1 MRLAL
6 AALLALGLATGAAA
20 LETSAGTLRVQPAV
34 TGLDEPWGLAFLP
47 DGSLLVTERDG
58 RLLHVADGA
67 ITNVR
72 DVPRVRTAGQGGL
85 LDVMVPRDFA
95 SSREVYLTF
104 AMPQGSAEGTALAKG
119 RLSPA
124 GNRLENVEV
133 IFEMTPG
140 SSGGRHFGS
149 RVVEGPDGHLY
160 LTIGDRGDRPSAQDL
175 RRHNGS
181 VIRIA
186 RDGSVPPDNPFVG
199 QAGAAPEIY
208 SYGHRNPQGLAVAPD
223 GTIWTVEHGARGG
236 DEVNIVRPGANYGWP
251 VISYGRHYSG
261 ARIGEGTEKPG
272 MEQPEFHWDPS
283 IAPSGLMVYSGA
295 LWPEWEGDL
304 FTGSLNS
311 DFISRLDTEG
321 GVREAE
327 RIEGPETGRVRDVR
341 EGSDGAIWFLSVGDG
356 ALYRV
361 TPGGAG

>member
-1 MRLAL
+1 
-6 AALLALGLATGAAA
+6 
-20 LETSAGTLRVQPAV
+20 
-34 TGLDEPWGLAFLP
+34 
-47 DGSLLVTERDG
+47 
-58 RLLHVADGA
+58 
-67 ITNVR
+67 
-72 DVPRVRTAGQGGL
+72 
-85 LDVMVPRDFA
+85 MVPRDFA

-140 SSGGRHFGS
+140 SSGGRHFAAGWS
-149 RVVEGPDGHLY
+149 RAPTDISTSRSVTGATGPRRRTCG
-160 LTIGDRGDRPSAQDL
+160 
-175 RRHNGS
+175 RHNGS

-311 DFISRLDTEG
+311 DFISGSTPKEVCAR
-321 GVREAE
+321 AE
-327 RIEGPETGRVRDVR
+327 RIEGVRNEPGPRHPRRTRRRDLVSVRGRRC
-341 EGSDGAIWFLSVGDG
+341 ALPGDAG
-356 ALYRV
+356 RC
-361 TPGGAG
+361 GG